1 MELEQVEGRGL
12 ARRRVLG
19 LLGLTAVAL
28 ATGQAAAGASTAGR
42 APATLDLASNPA
54 SAAARWGG
62 AVPFRRGRAM
72 FGSYLSLH
80 GRTLTQS
87 LALRRRQLGRDQ
99 RIVHLYY
106 PWSDYFPAAHPEV
119 PADAVLM
126 ISWKGTKLSKI
137 TSGARD
143 HHIAKMARLMA
154 DMKRPILLR
163 WGWEMNGNW
172 FSWDGVHNGKKPS
185 AYIKAW
191 RRMHRIFRQQG
202 ATNVAW
208 VWAPNWNSGPD
219 VSWNK
224 FHHYYPGDAY
234 VDWVGVSGYNFSKES
249 PKRLFSPIV
258 KAYGKRKPIML
269 AETAAIGHGSHT
281 KARWIRKLSKYVSA
295 TPSIGAV
302 VWFDTDTQRGTR
314 RNFRPDTDAEALAA
328 YRAMVRKPRFSG

>member
-1 MELEQVEGRGL
+1 MELEQEEGRGL

-19 LLGLTAVAL
+19 LLGLSALAVA
-28 ATGQAAAGASTAGR
+28 TGRAVAGASTPAG
-42 APATLDLASNPA
+42 ATTALDLASNSA
-54 SAAARWGG
+54 TAAAWGG
-62 AVPFRRGRAM
+62 AVRYRRGRAM
-72 FGSYLSLH
+72 VGSYLSLH

-106 PWSDYFPAAHPEV
+106 PWSDYYPAAHPEV
-119 PADAVLM
+119 PAEAVLM
-126 ISWKGTKLSKI
+126 ISWKGTRLSRI
-137 TSGARD
+137 NSGASD

-172 FSWDGVHNGKKPS
+172 FAWDGVHNAKKP
-185 AYIKAW
+185 ALYIKAW

-224 FHHYYPGDAY
+224 FQHYYPGDAY

-249 PKRLFSPIV
+249 PKTLFSPIV
-258 KAYGKRKPIML
+258 KAYGKRKPIIL
-269 AETAAIGHGSHT
+269 AETAAVGHGPHT
-281 KARWIRKLSKYVSA
+281 KARWIKKFAKYVSA

-302 VWFDTDTQRGTR
+302 VWFDTDTQKGTR
-314 RNFRPDTDAEALAA
+314 RNFRPDTDAESLAA
-328 YRAMVRKPRFSG
+328 YRAMVRSSRFSG